1 MAKVVFAG
9 LAAIYVVLYFIK
21 QTGFYLKYISDY
33 AADLLCVPIVLSVVH
48 FVMVKFG
55 VIKTHFEFT
64 PTMIAFCVLL
74 FGLAFEWFLPMK
86 STNFTADPID
96 FVAYILGG
104 LAYFIFRKLNREK
117 QLS

>member
-1 MAKVVFAG
+1 MGKVVFAG
-9 LAAIYVVLYFIK
+9 LAAIYVVLYILK
-21 QTGFYLKYISDY
+21 QMSIYMKYISDY
-33 AADLLCVPIVLSVVH
+33 AADLLCVPLVLSVIH

-55 VIKTHFEFT
+55 VIKTQFELT
-64 PTMIAFCVLL
+64 PAMIAVCVVM

-104 LAYFIFRKLNREK
+104 FAYFIFRKLQREK